1 MADLNIP
8 FFHNNNMNQ
17 QSTFSNNELNLI
29 FKCSYCNKK
38 IKCAPLKGCKRMNN
52 DFMCINDNFKI
63 LYFCDFICAKLYDN
77 NVQQISI
84 DVKKYRID
92 FLNKRLS
99 KEATIIYNRV
109 SQILFTQL
117 PTKKCLPITKEDFEI
132 VRTEY
137 LKIL

>member
-8 FFHNNNMNQ
+8 FFHNNSNKQFN
-17 QSTFSNNELNLI
+17 FSNNELNLI
-29 FKCSYCNKK
+29 FKCSYCGRK
-38 IKCAPLKGCKRMNN
+38 IKSAPLKGCKRVND
-52 DFMCINDNFKI
+52 DFMTINDNFKI

-92 FLNKRLS
+92 FLNKCLS

-117 PTKKCLPITKEDFEI
+117 PTKKCLPITKEDFEM